1 MIVSFVLITYA
12 LAVLLLRIGWQKAI
26 SRTHETSPPSATP
39 LLSVIIPFRNEGD
52 HLYTLVSSL
61 SHQSYKNFEV
71 ILVDDHSTNPSFDQL
86 VLEKIKGRLILN
98 NGEGKKAAITSGVKI
113 ANGEI
118 IVTTDADCVVP
129 GDWLEKI
136 SEKFHNDDVQFVFGG
151 VAFKQNGTL
160 FEDLQAIEF
169 ASLIGS
175 AAATAEFGFPTM
187 CNGAN
192 LAYRK
197 RNFEVVKGYDG
208 NENIPSGDDE
218 FLMRKILK
226 LKPGSARFLGGEGV
240 VVTDA
245 KKSLSDFFTQRIRWA
260 AKWRH
265 NSSIL
270 TVAIAMSVA
279 LFQVFWLFQLY
290 SLVRAPGNSLIILTV
305 VMKIMAEYAFL
316 KIVCAKLRVRWSGV
330 AFLLLQVVYPL
341 YVIIIAVASNFV
353 SYSWKGRKI
362 R

>member
-1 MIVSFVLITYA
+1 LITYA

-26 SRTHETSPPSATP
+26 SRTHETLPQSATP
-39 LLSVIIPFRNEGD
+39 LLSVIIPFRNEED

-61 SHQSYKNFEV
+61 SHQSYKNFEL
-71 ILVDDHSTNPSFDQL
+71 ILVDDHSTNPLFDPL
-86 VLEKIKGRLILN
+86 ALEKIKGRLILS
-98 NGEGKKAAITSGVKI
+98 NGKGKKAAITSGVKI
-113 ANGEI
+113 ANGVI
-118 IVTTDADCVVP
+118 IVTTDADCIVP
-129 GDWLEKI
+129 GDWLERINK
-136 SEKFHNDDVQFVFGG
+136 KFHSDDVQFVFGG
-151 VAFKQNGTL
+151 VKFKQNGTL
-160 FEDLQAIEF
+160 FLDMQAIEF

-197 RNFEVVKGYDG
+197 ETFELVKGYEG

-226 LKPGSARFLGGEGV
+226 LKPGSARFLGVEGV

-245 KKSLSDFFTQRIRWA
+245 KKLLSDFFTQRIRWA
-260 AKWRH
+260 AKWSH
-265 NSSIL
+265 NSAIS
-270 TVAIAMSVA
+270 TVAIAMFVTI
-279 LFQVFWLFQLY
+279 FQVLWLFQLY
-290 SLVRAPGNSLIILTV
+290 SLVREPGNILIILTV
-305 VMKIMAEYAFL
+305 VTKILAEYSFL
-316 KIVCAKLRVRWSGV
+316 KVVCARLRIRWSLA
-330 AFLLLQVVYPL
+330 AFLLLQAVYPL
-341 YVIIIAVASNFV
+341 YVIVIAVASNFV